1 MIGKFAIVF
10 IFFGGLAACSHTG
23 DNGRL
28 PDENTASDMTESEQ
42 QMPLKFLAL
51 GDSYTIGESVPEEDR
66 WPVVLT
72 DKLVDAGI
80 SVEKPQIIATTGW
93 TTDELKSGI
102 EAATLEEKYG
112 LVSLLIGV
120 NNQYRGYETEV
131 YREEFR
137 ELLDMAIEFA
147 DGDPSKVFVVS
158 IPDYG
163 VTPFGMKKDPKK
175 ISAEIDRYNTINRDI
190 SGQASVQYFDIT
202 GISRQAETDPELVAA
217 DNLHP
222 SGKMYRQWV
231 DHIFPGVKKMLE

>member
-1 MIGKFAIVF
+1 MIRKFSTVF
-10 IFFGGLAACSHTG
+10 IFFGGLAACSHSG
-23 DNGRL
+23 NNGRL
-28 PDENTASDMTESEQ
+28 PDENTVSDMTESKQ
-42 QMPLKFLAL
+42 QTPLKFLAL
-51 GDSYTIGESVPEEDR
+51 GDSYTIGEKVPEEDR
-66 WPVVLT
+66 WPEVLT
-72 DKLVDAGI
+72 DKLVNAGI
-80 SVEKPQIIATTGW
+80 SMEKPQIVATTGW
-93 TTDELKSGI
+93 TTDELKNGI
-102 EAATLEEKYG
+102 EEATLKGKYD

-120 NNQYRGYETEV
+120 NNQYRGYEIEV

-147 DGDPSKVFVVS
+147 GDDPSKVFVVS

-175 ISAEIDRYNTINRDI
+175 ISAEIDQYNEINRDI
-190 SGQASVQYFDIT
+190 SGQALVQYFDIT
-202 GISRQAETDPELVAA
+202 GISRQAETDPELVAE